1 MLALK
6 IFRGPRPRLRCALP
20 RLCQTLARVKISR
33 ASTPMGR
40 NIVCRKIDL
49 GGSKLTS
56 TTLWIVSLFESCTL
70 PILCY
75 GCEGLHFT
83 NKVLNKFNVC
93 WNNVYRIV
101 FGMHKWESV
110 KGIQRYCERLDCIR
124 FIHNLK
130 LKFYSRLCCSPNN
143 VVSRCFNWFVEIMM
157 SPSSLAVQSL
167 MFLASF
173 IYSVCPLCNYLSCI
187 SACTGLLA
195 SISTA

>member
-1 MLALK
+1 MYRVSLINIDVSDTIRKFYAAANV
-6 IFRGPRPRLRCALP
+6 IAYRTRRVNEMARL
-20 RLCQTLARVKISR
+20 
-33 ASTPMGR
+33 
-40 NIVCRKIDL
+40 
-49 GGSKLTS
+49 
-56 TTLWIVSLFESCTL
+56 SLFEAFTL

-93 WNNVYRIV
+93 WNIRNNVYRIV

-110 KGIQRYCERLDCIR
+110 KGIQWYCERLDCIR

>member
-1 MLALK
+1 MWNFKPNFNCWPLK
-6 IFRGPRPRLRCALP
+6 FLGDPRPRLRCALP
-20 RLCQTLARVKISR
+20 RLCQTLARVKISG

-110 KGIQRYCERLDCIR
+110 KGVQWFCERLDCSLYVGAYYTQ
-124 FIHNLK
+124 FKVKVLQSS
-130 LKFYSRLCCSPNN
+130 LLLPQQ
-143 VVSRCFNWFVEIMM
+143 RCFTVF
-157 SPSSLAVQSL
+157 
-167 MFLASF
+167 
-173 IYSVCPLCNYLSCI
+173 
-187 SACTGLLA
+187 
-195 SISTA
+195 